1 MHIDEVIRHFDCP
14 KPNGANSY
22 MVRCPMHDDSTQSL
36 SITEKDNKILLNC
49 FAGCHTSDIL
59 RVSGLTEKD
68 LFNTASTPDRPP
80 QVEYLYTPD
89 LKKIRFYVLKNGEW
103 KKTFCWKHRDSSGKW
118 DKGTGGLHIPLYR
131 QNQLEFVPIVRD
143 EPLAWDDIIEP
154 DAPQAAELPPVY
166 IVEGEKDADTMN
178 DKLGLVAV
186 SSPHGGT
193 SGKLDSK
200 WHDEWNSLFADRDVV
215 LLPDNDETGV
225 AFADMVARKLI
236 PYAKTVKIVHL
247 REEWDSLPKKGD
259 ITDVLAIQQPYHG
272 KSVVDCVRDKLEAL
286 TICTPSLPPSFRGAD
301 SSATWE
307 SPCHSDRLQEEGD
320 RHGANTRVQAPR
332 NDSNEVEWDKPVPF
346 DRTELPAFPI
356 KAMPKSLIEYLRS
369 LSNSLQVT
377 ADMVCCNTL
386 GILAACCQGKYKVE
400 IKPDWQ
406 EPLNLYILN
415 IAQPSERKSA
425 AISTQTKPMIAY
437 EAQYNKD
444 NRAAIEK
451 NRMEYK
457 ALLKKQEDVI
467 RKLAKDKKSE
477 KANGDEELDCVEIA
491 EQIAHFRHKSEMKL
505 FVDDITPENLGKVMN
520 ENNGCAS
527 IISSEGGIFDM
538 LSGGMYSKNVNLDIF
553 LKSYSGDAIRVD
565 RITRDSVKINNPAL
579 TMLLTVQP
587 KVIEGMVSN
596 PVFKGRG
603 LTARFLYGMPHSLVG
618 KRPFFTECVPQELSL
633 RYKELIDEL
642 LDDAIPSE
650 SEGPEIIRLTPG
662 ACQVIAQ
669 FYDHVESELVG
680 EYEDINE
687 WAGKIVGTTA
697 RIAALLWRA
706 DAHIGF
712 YTEETCFEIDEDT
725 MCRAVAI
732 GEYFIR
738 HALAALNLMGADN
751 LTKDCKYLIETV
763 KKKELREF
771 TLREIMRLCQ
781 RFKKR
786 EQLLPVLDHL
796 SDFGYIREKAEDH
809 NGKGRPASQ
818 SYLVNP
824 CLLPQDRGEAIA
836 DGETPTA

>member
-1 MHIDEVIRHFDCP
+1 MHIDEVIRHFESP

-22 MVRCPMHDDSTQSL
+22 MVRCPCHDDSTQSL

-49 FAGCHTSDIL
+49 FAGCRTQDIL
-59 RVSGLTEKD
+59 WAVGLQERD
-68 LFNTASTPDRPP
+68 LFNTAGVADRPP

-89 LKKIRFYVLKNGEW
+89 LKKVRFYTLRNGEW
-103 KKTFCWKHRDSSGKW
+103 KKTFCWKHRNANGNW

-131 QNQLEFVPIVRD
+131 QNMLEFTPIISD
-143 EPLAWDDIIEP
+143 EPLSWDDIINEP
-154 DAPQAAELPPVY
+154 DAPETAELPPVY
-166 IVEGEKDADTMN
+166 IVEGEKDTDTMN
-178 DKLGLVAV
+178 DKLGFVAV

-193 SGKLDSK
+193 AGKLDSK
-200 WHDEWNSLFADRDVV
+200 WRDVWNSLFADRDVV
-215 LLPDNDETGV
+215 LLPDNDEVGET
-225 AFADMVARKLI
+225 FADMVARKLI

-247 REEWDSLPKKGD
+247 KDEWDTLPKKGD
-259 ITDVLAIQQPYHG
+259 ITDVLSIQQPFHD
-272 KSVVDCVRDKLEAL
+272 KSIAACVRDKLEAL
-286 TICTPSLPPSFRGAD
+286 TICTPVF
-301 SSATWE
+301 
-307 SPCHSDRLQEEGD
+307 
-320 RHGANTRVQAPR
+320 
-332 NDSNEVEWDKPVPF
+332 DSNTQPFSAEKEVFSSSDGISPITNSNEDIEWEKPIPF
-346 DRTELPAFPI
+346 DRIELSAFPI
-356 KAMPKSLIEYLRS
+356 EAMPKNLREYLPA
-369 LSNSLQVT
+369 LANSLQVNV
-377 ADMVCCNTL
+377 DMVCCNTL

-400 IKPDWQ
+400 IKPDWR

-425 AISTQTKPMIAY
+425 AISMQTKPMITY
-437 EAQYNKD
+437 EAQYNEN

-457 ALLKKQEDVI
+457 ALLKKQEVFI

-477 KANGDEELDCVEIA
+477 KATDEELDCVEIA

-505 FVDDITPENLGKVMN
+505 FVDDITPENLGKVMH

-527 IISSEGGIFDM
+527 MISSEGGIFDM

-553 LKSYSGDAIRVD
+553 LKAYSGDAVRVD
-565 RITRDSVKINNPAL
+565 RITRDSVKVNSPAL
-579 TMLLTVQP
+579 TMLLSVQP

-603 LTARFLYGMPHSLVG
+603 LTARFLYSMPRSLVG
-618 KRPFFTECVPQELSL
+618 KRPFFTEGVPQELSL
-633 RYKELIDEL
+633 RYGELIGDL
-642 LDDAIPSE
+642 LDDAVPSE
-650 SEGPEIIRLTPG
+650 REGPEIIRLTAG
-662 ACQVIAQ
+662 ARQVIAQ

-706 DAHIGF
+706 DYQMEF
-712 YTEETCFEIDEDT
+712 CTEENCFEIDEET

-751 LTKDCKYLIETV
+751 LTKDCKYLIEIV
-763 KKKELREF
+763 RKKALREF

-781 RFKKR
+781 RFKKK

-796 SDFGYIREKAEDH
+796 SDFGYIREKTEDH
-809 NGKGRPASQ
+809 DGRGRPASQ

-824 CLLPQDRGEAIA
+824 CLLPEEKEDVINDDEKLSA
-836 DGETPTA
+836 

>member
-1 MHIDEVIRHFDCP
+1 MHLDEVIRHFDCP

-49 FAGCHTSDIL
+49 FAGCNTSDIL
-59 RVSGLTEKD
+59 CVSGLTEKD

-89 LKKIRFYVLKNGEW
+89 LKKVRFYVLKNGEW
-103 KKTFCWKHRDSSGKW
+103 KKTFCWKHRDVSGKW

-131 QNQLEFVPIVRD
+131 QNMLEFTPIVSDDR
-143 EPLAWDDIIEP
+143 LSWDDIINEP
-154 DAPQAAELPPVY
+154 DVAQTAELPPVY

-193 SGKLDSK
+193 AGKLDSK
-200 WHDEWNSLFADRDVV
+200 WRDEWNSLFAERDVV
-215 LLPDNDETGV
+215 LLPDNDEVGV
-225 AFADMVARKLI
+225 AFADMVARKLVSH
-236 PYAKTVKIVHL
+236 AKSVKIVHL
-247 REEWDSLPKKGD
+247 KDEWEMLPKKGD
-259 ITDVLAIQQPYHG
+259 ITDVLSIQQPFFE
-272 KSVVDCVRDKLEAL
+272 KSIAACVKDKLEAL
-286 TICTPSLPPSFRGAD
+286 TICTPVFDPNTQPFSAEKEVF
-301 SSATWE
+301 SSSDGI
-307 SPCHSDRLQEEGD
+307 SPIT
-320 RHGANTRVQAPR
+320 N
-332 NDSNEVEWDKPVPF
+332 SNEEIEWEKPIPF
-346 DRTELPAFPI
+346 DRIELPAFPI
-356 KAMPKSLIEYLRS
+356 EAMPKSLIKYLRS

-377 ADMVCCNTL
+377 TDMVCCNAL

-400 IKPDWQ
+400 IKPDWR

-425 AISTQTKPMIAY
+425 AVSTQTKPMIAY
-437 EAQYNKD
+437 EAKYNED
-444 NRAAIEK
+444 NRATIEK

-457 ALLKKQEDVI
+457 ALLKKQEDFI
-467 RKLAKDKKSE
+467 RKLAKDKDSE
-477 KANGDEELDCVEIA
+477 KAKNNEELDCVEIA

-520 ENNGCAS
+520 ESNGCAAM
-527 IISSEGGIFDM
+527 ISSEGGIFDM

-553 LKSYSGDAIRVD
+553 LKSYSGDALRVD
-565 RITRDSVKINNPAL
+565 RITRDSVKVNNPAL
-579 TMLLTVQP
+579 TMLLSVQP
-587 KVIEGMVSN
+587 SVIEGMVSN

-603 LTARFLYGMPHSLVG
+603 LTARFLYSMPHSLVG
-618 KRPFFTECVPQELSL
+618 KRSFFTEGVPQELSL
-633 RYKELIDEL
+633 RYKELIDDL

-650 SEGPEIIRLTPG
+650 SEGPEIIRLTSG
-662 ACQVIAQ
+662 ARQVIAQ
-669 FYDHVESELVG
+669 FYEHVESELAG

-697 RIAALLWRA
+697 RIAALLCRA
-706 DAHIGF
+706 DAPIEF
-712 YTEETCFEIDEDT
+712 YTEDAHFEIDEET

-763 KKKELREF
+763 KKKKLREF

-781 RFKKR
+781 RFKKK

-796 SDFGYIREKAEDH
+796 TDFGYIREKAENHD
-809 NGKGRPASQ
+809 GKGRPASQ
-818 SYLVNP
+818 SFLVNP
-824 CLLPQDRGEAIA
+824 CLLPQAQDETIA
-836 DGETPTA
+836 NDEMPVA

>member
-1 MHIDEVIRHFDCP
+1 MHIDEVIRYFESP
-14 KPNGANSY
+14 KPNGAGSF
-22 MVRCPMHDDSTQSL
+22 MVRCPCHDDSTQSL
-36 SITEKDNKILLNC
+36 SITEKDNKVLLNC
-49 FAGCHTSDIL
+49 FAGCRTQDIL
-59 RVSGLTEKD
+59 WAVGLQERD
-68 LFNTASTPDRPP
+68 LFNTAGVADRPP

-89 LKKIRFYVLKNGEW
+89 LKKVRFYILRNGEW
-103 KKTFCWKHRDSSGKW
+103 KKTFCWKHRNANGSW
-118 DKGTGGLHIPLYR
+118 EKGTGGQHIPLYR
-131 QNQLEFVPIVRD
+131 QNQLEFTPIVSD
-143 EPLAWDDIIEP
+143 EPLSWDDIIDEP
-154 DAPQAAELPPVY
+154 DVPETAELPPVY

-178 DKLGLVAV
+178 DKLGFVAV

-193 SGKLDSK
+193 AGKLDSK
-200 WHDEWNSLFADRDVV
+200 WRDVWNSLFADRDVV
-215 LLPDNDETGV
+215 LLPDNDEVGET
-225 AFADMVARKLI
+225 FADMVARKLI

-247 REEWDSLPKKGD
+247 KDEWDTLPKKGD
-259 ITDVLAIQQPYHG
+259 ITDVLSIQQPFHD
-272 KSVVDCVRDKLEAL
+272 KSIAACVRDKLEAL

-320 RHGANTRVQAPR
+320 CHGAKAPR
-332 NDSNEVEWDKPVPF
+332 NDSNEVEWDKPIPF
-346 DRTELPAFPI
+346 DRIELPAFPLN
-356 KAMPKSLIEYLRS
+356 AMPKSLREYLPA
-369 LSNSLQVT
+369 LANSLQVNV
-377 ADMVCCNTL
+377 DMVCCNAL

-400 IKPDWQ
+400 IKPDWR

-425 AISTQTKPMIAY
+425 AISMQTKPMITY
-437 EAQYNKD
+437 EAQYNEN

-457 ALLKKQEDVI
+457 ALLKKQEDFI

-477 KANGDEELDCVEIA
+477 KATDEELDCVEIA

-505 FVDDITPENLGKVMN
+505 FVDDITPENLGKVMH

-527 IISSEGGIFDM
+527 MISSEGGIFDM

-553 LKSYSGDAIRVD
+553 LKAYSGDAVRVD
-565 RITRDSVKINNPAL
+565 RITRDSVKVNSPAL
-579 TMLLTVQP
+579 TMLLSVQP

-603 LTARFLYGMPHSLVG
+603 LTARFLYSMPRSLVG
-618 KRPFFTECVPQELSL
+618 KRPFFTEGVPQELSL
-633 RYKELIDEL
+633 QYRELIGDL
-642 LDDAIPSE
+642 LDDAVPPE
-650 SEGPEIIRLTPG
+650 SEGPGIIRLTAG
-662 ACQVIAQ
+662 ARQVIAQ
-669 FYDHVESELVG
+669 FYEHVESELVG

-706 DAHIGF
+706 DYQMEF
-712 YTEETCFEIDEDT
+712 CTEENCFEIDEET

-751 LTKDCKYLIETV
+751 LTKDCKYLIEIV
-763 KKKELREF
+763 RKKALREF

-781 RFKKR
+781 RFKKK

-796 SDFGYIREKAEDH
+796 SDFGYIREKTEDH
-809 NGKGRPASQ
+809 DGRGRPASQ

-824 CLLPQDRGEAIA
+824 CLLPEEKEDVINDDEKLSA
-836 DGETPTA
+836 

>member
-1 MHIDEVIRHFDCP
+1 MHIDEVIRHFESP
-14 KPNGANSY
+14 KPNGAGSF
-22 MVRCPMHDDSTQSL
+22 MVRCPCHDDSTQSL

-49 FAGCHTSDIL
+49 FAGCRTQDIL
-59 RVSGLTEKD
+59 WAVGLQERD
-68 LFNTASTPDRPP
+68 LFNTAGVDDRPP

-89 LKKIRFYVLKNGEW
+89 LKKVRFYILRNGEW
-103 KKTFCWKHRDSSGKW
+103 KKTFCWKHRNANGNW
-118 DKGTGGLHIPLYR
+118 DKGTGGQHIPLYR
-131 QNQLEFVPIVRD
+131 QNQLEFTPIISD
-143 EPLAWDDIIEP
+143 EPLSWDDIINEP
-154 DAPQAAELPPVY
+154 DAPEATELPPVY
-166 IVEGEKDADTMN
+166 IVEGEKDANTMN

-193 SGKLDSK
+193 AGKLDSK
-200 WHDEWNSLFADRDVV
+200 WRDEWNSLFADRDVV
-215 LLPDNDETGV
+215 LLPDNDEVGET
-225 AFADMVARKLI
+225 FADMVARKLI

-247 REEWDSLPKKGD
+247 KDEWDTLPKKGD
-259 ITDVLAIQQPYHG
+259 ITDVLSIQQPYHG
-272 KSVVDCVRDKLEAL
+272 KSVAACVRDKLEAL
-286 TICTPSLPPSFRGAD
+286 TICTPVFDPNVIPR
-301 SSATWE
+301 E
-307 SPCHSDRLQEEGD
+307 QSDRGNPLPTATGSNDKGIATAPME
-320 RHGANTRVQAPR
+320 PR
-332 NDSNEVEWDKPVPF
+332 NDNNEPEWDNPVPF
-346 DRTELPAFPI
+346 DRIELPAFPI
-356 KAMPKSLIEYLRS
+356 EAMPKNLREYLPA
-369 LSNSLQVT
+369 LSNSLQVN
-377 ADMVCCNTL
+377 ADMVCCNAL

-400 IKPDWQ
+400 IKPDWR

-425 AISTQTKPMIAY
+425 AISMQTKPMITY
-437 EAQYNKD
+437 EAQYNEN

-457 ALLKKQEDVI
+457 ALLKKQEDFI

-477 KANGDEELDCVEIA
+477 KATDEELDCVEIA

-505 FVDDITPENLGKVMN
+505 FVDDITPENLGKVMH

-527 IISSEGGIFDM
+527 MISSEGGIFDM

-553 LKSYSGDAIRVD
+553 LKAYSGDAVRVD
-565 RITRDSVKINNPAL
+565 RITRDSVKVNSPAL
-579 TMLLTVQP
+579 TMLLSVQP

-603 LTARFLYGMPHSLVG
+603 LTARFLYSMPRSLVG
-618 KRPFFTECVPQELSL
+618 KRPFFTEGVPQELSL
-633 RYKELIDEL
+633 QYRELIGDL
-642 LDDAIPSE
+642 LDDAVPPE
-650 SEGPEIIRLTPG
+650 SEGPGIIRLTAG
-662 ACQVIAQ
+662 ARQVIAQ
-669 FYDHVESELVG
+669 FYEHVESELVG

-706 DAHIGF
+706 DYHMEF
-712 YTEETCFEIDEDT
+712 CTEENCFEIDEET

-751 LTKDCKYLIETV
+751 LTKDCKYLIEIV
-763 KKKELREF
+763 RKKALREF

-781 RFKKR
+781 RFKKK

-796 SDFGYIREKAEDH
+796 ADFGYIRENREDH
-809 NGKGRPASQ
+809 DGRGRPASQ

-824 CLLPQDRGEAIA
+824 CLLPEEKEDVINDDEKLSA
-836 DGETPTA
+836 